1 MERPCCFYRSSF
13 RLKCC
18 LSKGLFDCPV
28 EVLLCYSA
36 CATDGL
42 QFILCRLSNVS
53 VDPARGCGA
62 VGVTSWMRAMA
73 VGTHSFV
80 GATVPVWSLVPI
92 CSVTTVCTT
101 GYSGAA
107 GGVTVALA
115 AWVVALY
122 SRVLVDYF

>member
-1 MERPCCFYRSSF
+1 M
-13 RLKCC
+13 
-18 LSKGLFDCPV
+18 
-28 EVLLCYSA
+28 
-36 CATDGL
+36 
-42 QFILCRLSNVS
+42 S

-101 GYSGAA
+101 GYSGTA
-107 GGVTVALA
+107 GSVTVALA